1 MAATDST
8 FAHRGVDRKLPGA
21 LMVSWDHQACTPAHS
36 GPSCSGLLSTSVE
49 KPLQEG
55 GEVHT
60 HLEGMEPAR
69 TQPSR
74 LLSASAP
81 MTEEYISNEKGKN

>member
-55 GEVHT
+55 GEVQDRMG
-60 HLEGMEPAR
+60 E
-69 TQPSR
+69 TQRSP
-74 LLSASAP
+74 LVDPYLGQGECLGA
-81 MTEEYISNEKGKN
+81 T